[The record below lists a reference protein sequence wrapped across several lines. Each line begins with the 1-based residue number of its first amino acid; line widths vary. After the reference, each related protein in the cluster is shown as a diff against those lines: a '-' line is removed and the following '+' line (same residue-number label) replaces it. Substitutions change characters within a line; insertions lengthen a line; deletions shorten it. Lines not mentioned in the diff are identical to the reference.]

1 MRNEHSKTSPQT
13 AMKPPEETHRTWE
26 KSSWW
31 GYQLF
36 SIPRSSSFKVALALG
51 RAPLSSPPTFGL
63 AKVLEM
69 GKDQGLRKDE
79 RHPLLLLLEK
89 RARLFNNI
97 SSNAD
102 NMMKELSKSESI
114 SRVELNLR
122 EKEGAV
128 EKGRSG
134 RKRRFLRMARSGV
147 EEVGERKLERQKK
160 KNTETFLR
168 LLVASKTHCVERLS
182 VPFHQSFLSCPQ
194 GRRRCKIIRILK

>member
-1 MRNEHSKTSPQT
+1 
-13 AMKPPEETHRTWE
+13 MKPPEETHRTWE
-26 KSSWW
+26 KSSWWW

-36 SIPRSSSFKVALALG
+36 SIPRSSSFKVARGLG
-51 RAPLSSPPTFGL
+51 RAPLSRPPSSGL
-63 AKVLEM
+63 AKVLEK
-69 GKDQGLRKDE
+69 GKDQGLRKVG

>member
-1 MRNEHSKTSPQT
+1 
-13 AMKPPEETHRTWE
+13 MKPPEETHRTWE

-36 SIPRSSSFKVALALG
+36 SIPRSSSFKVARGLG
-51 RAPLSSPPTFGL
+51 RAPLSRPPSSGL
-63 AKVLEM
+63 AKVLEK
-69 GKDQGLRKDE
+69 GKDQGLRKVG

-160 KNTETFLR
+160 ENIETFLR
-168 LLVASKTHCVERLS
+168 QLVRLF
-182 VPFHQSFLSCPQ
+182 VPCHQSFLSCPQ
-194 GRRRCKIIRILK
+194 GGRRCKIIRILK

>member
-1 MRNEHSKTSPQT
+1 M
-13 AMKPPEETHRTWE
+13 WE

-31 GYQLF
+31 EYQLF
-36 SIPRSSSFKVALALG
+36 SIPRSSSFRVALALG

-160 KNTETFLR
+160 KNTKTFLR

-182 VPFHQSFLSCPQ
+182 VPCHQSFLSCPQ

>member
-147 EEVGERKLERQKK
+147 EERKLERQKK
-160 KNTETFLR
+160 ENIETFLR
-168 LLVASKTHCVERLS
+168 QLVRLF
-182 VPFHQSFLSCPQ
+182 VPCHQSFLSCPQ
-194 GRRRCKIIRILK
+194 GGRRCKIIRILK

>member
-1 MRNEHSKTSPQT
+1 MPD
-13 AMKPPEETHRTWE
+13 PVP
-26 KSSWW
+26 
-31 GYQLF
+31 
-36 SIPRSSSFKVALALG
+36 
-51 RAPLSSPPTFGL
+51 GL
-63 AKVLEM
+63 PGANS
-69 GKDQGLRKDE
+69 
-79 RHPLLLLLEK
+79 LLLLLEK

-114 SRVELNLR
+114 SRAELNLR

-134 RKRRFLRMARSGV
+134 HKRRFLRMARSGV

-168 LLVASKTHCVERLS
+168 LLVGSHCVERLS
-182 VPFHQSFLSCPQ
+182 VPCHQSFLSCPQ